1 MSAPPAAAAE
11 IKEVSMDIAGTSM
24 EGGAKTRRRGG
35 RRRARTQKATGS
47 QEGGAYEM
55 QVEKAHDTPVQQHQ
69 NQNQHQNQVAAP
81 PKVAVPATPAPTSQA
96 GGAKPPVVVI
106 APAKKKPAKVM
117 FVPKEK
123 KAVTPGH
130 SRVIPKKTFKAKRVR
145 VVIDNTAKTQKH
157 RTQVMG
163 RIDAMS
169 EDQLRGAAVS
179 ARLSRR
185 ETVAKVP
192 VDLLRQMLKDY
203 QSMRGNML

>member
-1 MSAPPAAAAE
+1 MSAPTAAAAE
-11 IKEVSMDIAGTSM
+11 IKEVSMDIAGASM
-24 EGGAKTRRRGG
+24 EGSAKTRRRGG
-35 RRRARTQKATGS
+35 RRRARTQKAMES

-55 QVEKAHDTPVQQHQ
+55 KVEKAHDTTVQQQ
-69 NQNQHQNQVAAP
+69 QQQVAAP
-81 PKVAVPATPAPTSQA
+81 PKVVATPIPQT

-123 KAVTPGH
+123 KAIVSGH

>member
-1 MSAPPAAAAE
+1 
-11 IKEVSMDIAGTSM
+11 MDVGATPM

-35 RRRARTQKATGS
+35 RRRAKTQKAMET
-47 QEGGAYEM
+47 QEGGYAM
-55 QVEKAHDTPVQQHQ
+55 TVEKAHDTTVQQHQ
-69 NQNQHQNQVAAP
+69 QQQQQQQQQQVAAP
-81 PKVAVPATPAPTSQA
+81 PKIATPAVPTPQT
-96 GGAKPPVVVI
+96 GGAKAPVVVI

-123 KAVTPGH
+123 KAVAHG
-130 SRVIPKKTFKAKRVR
+130 SNRVIPKKTFKAKRVR
-145 VVIDNTAKTQKH
+145 VIIDNTAKTQKQ
-157 RTQVMG
+157 RTQTLG
-163 RIDAMS
+163 RIDAMT

-192 VDLLRQMLKDY
+192 VELLRQMLKDY

>member
-1 MSAPPAAAAE
+1 MDVVTAP
-11 IKEVSMDIAGTSM
+11 M

-35 RRRARTQKATGS
+35 RRRARTQKAVDA

-55 QVEKAHDTPVQQHQ
+55 TVEKAHDAPAAQQLA
-69 NQNQHQNQVAAP
+69 VVPPKIAAP
-81 PKVAVPATPAPTSQA
+81 ALAPSAPVPQV

-123 KAVTPGH
+123 KAATPGH
-130 SRVIPKKTFKAKRVR
+130 GRVIPKKTFKAKRVR

-157 RTQVMG
+157 RTQVLG

-192 VDLLRQMLKDY
+192 IDLLRQMLKDY

>member
-1 MSAPPAAAAE
+1 MSAPPAAVE
-11 IKEVSMDIAGTSM
+11 IKEVSMDVTATM

-35 RRRARTQKATGS
+35 RRRARTQKAMES
-47 QEGGAYEM
+47 QEGGVYEM
-55 QVEKAHDTPVQQHQ
+55 TVEKAHDTPTVQQHQ
-69 NQNQHQNQVAAP
+69 HQQQQQQQVAVP
-81 PKVAVPATPAPTSQA
+81 PTVVVPATPAPQI

-123 KAVTPGH
+123 KAIVPGH

-157 RTQVMG
+157 RTQVLG
-163 RIDAMS
+163 RIDAMT

-192 VDLLRQMLKDY
+192 IDLLRQMLKDY

>member
-1 MSAPPAAAAE
+1 
-11 IKEVSMDIAGTSM
+11 MDVGATPM

-35 RRRARTQKATGS
+35 RRRAKTHKAMAET
-47 QEGGAYEM
+47 QEGGYAM
-55 QVEKAHDTPVQQHQ
+55 TVEKASEMPVQQQ
-69 NQNQHQNQVAAP
+69 QQQQSIAP
-81 PKVAVPATPAPTSQA
+81 PKIAPVTTSSLTPQT
-96 GGAKPPVVVI
+96 GGAKAPVVVI

-123 KAVTPGH
+123 KAVAHGS

-145 VVIDNTAKTQKH
+145 VIIDNTAKTQKQ
-157 RTQVMG
+157 RTQTLG
-163 RIDAMS
+163 RIDAMT

-192 VDLLRQMLKDY
+192 VELLRQMLKDY

>member
-1 MSAPPAAAAE
+1 MDVTAA
-11 IKEVSMDIAGTSM
+11 M

-35 RRRARTQKATGS
+35 RRRARTQKAMES
-47 QEGGAYEM
+47 QEGGSYEM
-55 QVEKAHDTPVQQHQ
+55 KVEKAHDTPTVQQHQ
-69 NQNQHQNQVAAP
+69 HQQVAVP
-81 PKVAVPATPAPTSQA
+81 PKVVVPANPTSQT

-123 KAVTPGH
+123 KAVAPGH

-163 RIDAMS
+163 RIDAMT

>member
-1 MSAPPAAAAE
+1 
-11 IKEVSMDIAGTSM
+11 M
-24 EGGAKTRRRGG
+24 ET
-35 RRRARTQKATGS
+35 

-55 QVEKAHDTPVQQHQ
+55 KVEKAHDMPTVQQQ
-69 NQNQHQNQVAAP
+69 QQQQQQQQITAP
-81 PKVAVPATPAPTSQA
+81 PKVSAPPVPHV

-123 KAVTPGH
+123 KATVPGH

-145 VVIDNTAKTQKH
+145 VIIDNTAKTQKH

-192 VDLLRQMLKDY
+192 VNLLRQMLKDY

>member
-1 MSAPPAAAAE
+1 MSAPLAAAE
-11 IKEVSMDIAGTSM
+11 IKEVSMDVATAPM

-35 RRRARTQKATGS
+35 RRRARTQKAVDT

-55 QVEKAHDTPVQQHQ
+55 TVEKAHDAPAVQHHQ
-69 NQNQHQNQVAAP
+69 QAVVP
-81 PKVAVPATPAPTSQA
+81 PKVAAPALAPSAPIPQA

-123 KAVTPGH
+123 KAAVPGH

-157 RTQVMG
+157 RTQVLG

-192 VDLLRQMLKDY
+192 IDLLRQMLKDY

>member
-1 MSAPPAAAAE
+1 
-11 IKEVSMDIAGTSM
+11 MDIAGTSM

-35 RRRARTQKATGS
+35 RRRARTQKAMES

-55 QVEKAHDTPVQQHQ
+55 QVEKAHDTTVQQQ
-69 NQNQHQNQVAAP
+69 QQQQQQVAVP
-81 PKVAVPATPAPTSQA
+81 PKVAATPTPQA

-117 FVPKEK
+117 LVPKEK
-123 KAVTPGH
+123 KAVANGP

-145 VVIDNTAKTQKH
+145 VIIDNTAKTQKQ
-157 RTQVMG
+157 RTQTLG
-163 RIDAMS
+163 RIDAMT

-192 VDLLRQMLKDY
+192 VNLLRQMLKDY